1 MAKTEKQITER
12 QLIEDIKAK
21 NFAPVY
27 LITGEENYYIDLVS
41 DFIEKNIIDESMRD
55 FDQTVVYGR
64 DVTMGNVL
72 DMAMR
77 YPMMSPVQVVMV
89 KEAQDISKKEEWD
102 LLAKYLENPQKQ
114 TILVFCYRHKKLD
127 KRSSAYKAIKEKGVV
142 YEKNKIYDSEVP
154 GWIASVVQQRG
165 YSITQRGA
173 MMLSESLGNNLDKI
187 ANELSKIYISIPVG
201 STIDEDTIE
210 TNVGISK
217 DYNVFE
223 LQNAIGRRDI
233 ERCARIVNYFVA
245 NPKEAPMPV
254 LLASLYSFFIKIMLF
269 HQEPDRNRA
278 AAVLKVNPYFINS
291 YETAARNYSLGKL
304 ASCIGYLHE
313 ADLRSKGYKS
323 SSNVTDGD
331 IIKELVF
338 KIIH

>member
-313 ADLRSKGYKS
+313 ALRSKGYKS

>member
-21 NFAPVY
+21 KFAPVY
-27 LITGEENYYIDLVS
+27 LITGDENYYIDLVS
-41 DFIEKNIIDESMRD
+41 DYIEKNIIDESMRD

-64 DVTMGNVL
+64 DVTMGNVI

-77 YPMMSPVQVVMV
+77 YPMMSPVQVVIV
-89 KEAQDISKKEEWD
+89 KEAQDISGKDEWN

-114 TILVFCYRHKKLD
+114 TVLVFCYRHKKMD
-127 KRSSAYKAIKEKGVV
+127 KRSSAYKAIKDNGVV

-173 MMLSESLGNNLDKI
+173 MMMAESLGNNLDKI
-187 ANELSKIYISIPVG
+187 ANELSKIYISVPVG
-201 STIDEDTIE
+201 STIDEDIIE
-210 TNVGISK
+210 RNVGISK
-217 DYNVFE
+217 DYNIFE

-233 ERCARIVNYFVA
+233 ERCTRIVNYFIA
-245 NPKEAPMPV
+245 NPKEAPIPL
-254 LLASLYSFFIKIMLF
+254 LLASLYPFFIKIMLF
-269 HQEPDRNRA
+269 HQEPDKSRA
-278 AAVLKVNPYFINS
+278 AAVLKVNPYFLGL

-313 ADLRSKGYKS
+313 TDLRSKGVRR
-323 SSNVTDGD
+323 SSNITDGD
-331 IIKELVF
+331 LIKELVF